1 MSSPWLMPVVTRI
14 RVVDRAVRS
23 VLFSGLLSSPSNS
36 RDLAYLRLFSGPSM
50 EKPHYVWSRTRR
62 PTVRIHGAFL
72 ALSMGEELE
81 KQLSLAQDSLD
92 EAS

>member
-1 MSSPWLMPVVTRI
+1 
-14 RVVDRAVRS
+14 
-23 VLFSGLLSSPSNS
+23 
-36 RDLAYLRLFSGPSM
+36 M
-50 EKPHYVWSRTRR
+50 EKQHYVWSRTRR